1 MMNKEFFDK
10 LKGNMKTAKAV
21 LVFCNEH
28 RAEFTP
34 SPDGYTVA
42 VPRKLDPA
50 VETELT
56 KLLPDKPITFVESP
70 KIRTRIN
77 LQNLINRTKP
87 QKVEVSEPD
96 QERRTVTIS
105 MEGIAEDDPVWDE
118 MSDVLHKDGFFDSW
132 KFNCDGQEREVV
144 AKLIEVIAKDKAT
157 ARQRTIGE
165 DDITDLKISLG
176 NAQTV
181 DDILKAMGG

>member
-1 MMNKEFFDK
+1 MNKEFFDK

-28 RAEFTP
+28 QAEFMPT
-34 SPDGYTVA
+34 SKGYTVA

-50 VETELT
+50 AETEL
-56 KLLPDKPITFVESP
+56 KALIPDKPITFVEAP
-70 KIRTRIN
+70 KIRTRIAIEN
-77 LQNLINRTKP
+77 MIHRAKP
-87 QKVEVSEPD
+87 QKAEVSEPD
-96 QERRTVTIS
+96 REQRTVTIS

-118 MSDVLHKDGFFDSW
+118 MSSVLHKDGFFDSW
-132 KFNCDGQEREVV
+132 KFNCDGDEREVV
-144 AKLIEVIAKDKAT
+144 AKLIEVIAKNKAT